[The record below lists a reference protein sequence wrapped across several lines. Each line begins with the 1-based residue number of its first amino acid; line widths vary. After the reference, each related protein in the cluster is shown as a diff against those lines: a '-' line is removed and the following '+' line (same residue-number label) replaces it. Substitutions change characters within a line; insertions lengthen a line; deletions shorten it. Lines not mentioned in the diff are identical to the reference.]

1 MVGVGQ
7 FHPAYRPYDQF
18 SDSEMDF
25 DTRVDFDTKNDQSEK
40 SFDPALFDVTR
51 IPVDDFA
58 NQITLDDFEI
68 FKKITPEEVILIFL
82 DFFRG
87 FLEKYLRKFSMIL
100 SCMLVL
106 SHEVHPLNL

>member
-68 FKKITPEEVILIFL
+68 FKKITPEEVILIFFRL
-82 DFFRG
+82 FLRFFRKI
-87 FLEKYLRKFSMIL
+87 FEKILNDLELYVGTF
-100 SCMLVL
+100 
-106 SHEVHPLNL
+106 P

>member
-68 FKKITPEEVILIFL
+68 FKKITPEEVILIFK
-82 DFFRG
+82 FF
-87 FLEKYLRKFSMIL
+87 FVIFFNYLRKFSLIL

>member
-68 FKKITPEEVILIFL
+68 FKKITPEEVCKFF
-82 DFFRG
+82 DFFL
-87 FLEKYLRKFSMIL
+87 FHLRKFSLIL

>member
-1 MVGVGQ
+1 MCFKPGQKFENYQSVVGVGQ

-18 SDSEMDF
+18 SDSDMDF
-25 DTRVDFDTKNDQSEK
+25 DTDFDTKNDQSEK

-68 FKKITPEEVILIFL
+68 FKKITPEEVSTFPWSSPS
-82 DFFRG
+82 
-87 FLEKYLRKFSMIL
+87 EAQ
-100 SCMLVL
+100 
-106 SHEVHPLNL
+106 